1 MLVLK
6 WITHDTDG
14 NWCSLDHLD
23 LSAIQETGV
32 YIVWHA
38 GDPSRVVRIGQGKIG
53 VRLARQRAD
62 PKVHAY
68 ESFGLLVTWATAPL
82 LQLDGIERYLA
93 DRWHPLVGG
102 ATPNAAPIAVND
114 PWTG

>member
-32 YIVWHA
+32 YIIWHA
-38 GDPSRVVRIGQGKIG
+38 GDPSRVVRIS
-53 VRLARQRAD
+53 ASA
-62 PKVHAY
+62 
-68 ESFGLLVTWATAPL
+68 
-82 LQLDGIERYLA
+82 
-93 DRWHPLVGG
+93 
-102 ATPNAAPIAVND
+102 
-114 PWTG
+114 